1 MRVWEGCPIDCTL
14 QGIPFS
20 FTPCPR
26 RPPWPSFPRETGIR
40 GAKRM
45 SIPCPLHRAPVT
57 VFTPSRLKIIWG
69 WQTNLFCLAE
79 RFTLARTVSGA
90 VAFRWYVSL
99 LGRGRRCSLHLGKL
113 SVILLLVEMWVLTG
127 FAFLLERTRTLLQ
140 ELYAV

>member
-1 MRVWEGCPIDCTL
+1 
-14 QGIPFS
+14 
-20 FTPCPR
+20 
-26 RPPWPSFPRETGIR
+26 
-40 GAKRM
+40 M

-69 WQTNLFCLAE
+69 WQTDLFCLAE

-113 SVILLLVEMWVLTG
+113 SVILLLIQMWVLTNTT
-127 FAFLLERTRTLLQ
+127 FLFEGTGTLLQ
-140 ELYAV
+140 KLDAV